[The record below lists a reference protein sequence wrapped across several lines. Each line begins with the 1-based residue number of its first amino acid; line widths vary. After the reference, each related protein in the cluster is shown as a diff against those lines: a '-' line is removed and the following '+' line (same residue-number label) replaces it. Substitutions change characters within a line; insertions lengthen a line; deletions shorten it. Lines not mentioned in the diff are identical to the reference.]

1 MSKISS
7 RGQWLGQLSAH
18 VHLNNRFRR
27 LADLRSRG
35 EKDAER
41 LQQLTSDLQELKS
54 REAVALK
61 EAEDHEARCQ
71 QLLQRLSTA
80 EHALELT
87 KAESDV
93 RNDKYVSL
101 CCSTEADDVHRFR
114 LHEANARC
122 LVRMIGQ
129 RSPLADTEHH

>member
-1 MSKISS
+1 M
-7 RGQWLGQLSAH
+7 QL
-18 VHLNNRFRR
+18 
-27 LADLRSRG
+27 RG
-35 EKDAER
+35 EKDEER

-54 REAVALK
+54 RETVALK

-71 QLLQRLSTA
+71 QLLQRLTTA

-101 CCSTEADDVHRFR
+101 CSFTEVDDVHRFR
-114 LHEANARC
+114 LREANARC
-122 LVRMIGQ
+122 LVRMTGQ
-129 RSPLADTEHH
+129 RPPLADAAHH